1 MTHQDVRNYMTRA
14 DLEAVGATV
23 VCAVHNGKT
32 VGYVDNETL
41 AEPGFYFMVKGSLP
55 WRQVAARFFVGRQ
68 RSKSGFGNV
77 LSQIRQGRSQLGR
90 TLSSNGN
97 VYDVYFVPPQKMKP
111 LTTGFGKGQL
121 SLMFTSKHKDEYQN
135 FSEMNRM
142 LNDNFK
148 FILQSY

>member
-1 MTHQDVRNYMTRA
+1 MRDYMTRG
-14 DLEAVGATV
+14 DLKAVGATV
-23 VCAVHNGKT
+23 VCTVKNGEI
-32 VGYVDNETL
+32 VGYVDPSIL
-41 AEPGFYFMVKGSLP
+41 AEPGFYFMVKSAKA
-55 WRQVAARFFVGRQ
+55 WRAVAARFYVGRQ
-68 RSKSGFGNV
+68 RSKSGFANV

-97 VYDVYFVPPQKMKP
+97 VYDVFFVPPQKMKP

>member
-1 MTHQDVRNYMTRA
+1 MTTDSRKYMTRA

-23 VCAVHNGKT
+23 VCTVKNGET
-32 VGYVDNETL
+32 IGYVDNEIL
-41 AEPGFYFMVKGSLP
+41 AEPGFYFMVKGSTP
-55 WRQVAARFFVGRQ
+55 FRQVAARFFVGRQ
-68 RSKSGFGNV
+68 RSKSGFANV

-97 VYDVYFVPPQKMKP
+97 LYDVFFVPAQKMKP

-121 SLMFTSKHKDEYQN
+121 SLMFTPKHKDEYQN

-142 LNDNFK
+142 LNDNFQ